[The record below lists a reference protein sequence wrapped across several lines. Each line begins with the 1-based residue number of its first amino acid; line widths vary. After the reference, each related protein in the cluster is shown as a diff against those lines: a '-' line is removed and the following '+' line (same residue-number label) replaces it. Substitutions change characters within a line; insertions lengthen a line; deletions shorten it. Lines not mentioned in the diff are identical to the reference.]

1 MKDLSLE
8 IARAV
13 GREVLQKDGSDSPC
27 ANCGGDG
34 AVGHTHTQR
43 EIDSAEEKRK
53 GEVRRKECCMLQSN
67 VDTTGS

>member
-34 AVGHTHTQR
+34 AVGHTHTER
-43 EIDSAEEKRK
+43 DRFGGREEKRRGQEK
-53 GEVRRKECCMLQSN
+53 RVLY
-67 VDTTGS
+67 VAV